1 MGQFNWGARFY
12 HASGLT
18 EASEIQPIEFQ
29 NQLAVPIRSL
39 TFWPVDG
46 RPNLWIHGPYLVV
59 HVFILPGILGNRI
72 GIAVAMAAYLKYML
86 FFNSFLHT

>member
-1 MGQFNWGARFY
+1 MGQFNWGAQFY

-39 TFWPVDG
+39 AFWPVAEKATPVS
-46 RPNLWIHGPYLVV
+46 RS
-59 HVFILPGILGNRI
+59 
-72 GIAVAMAAYLKYML
+72 M
-86 FFNSFLHT
+86 NSTTLS